1 MSNPPGPQRGEEP
14 TEPTADAQEQI
25 PTAES
30 GESEPTPESAAET
43 EVIDVQQADGG
54 HEPATEAIAATPR
67 EPEPHDAEPEDAVLV
82 PVEHDHEP
90 ATEVFASTSQPT
102 DPQAES
108 QAGERRF
115 TAPSGF
121 DAGTT
126 QKIDSPQEPATEVFA
141 TSAAPAGGDS
151 AGQPKAATP
160 QLIPP
165 RGEQPRPPQP
175 TKKRSWGWV
184 AAVVLVIAA
193 LAAIAILGTLLLTRG
208 SDGGVSQEEQVRT
221 TIQNYDTAM
230 QKGDLATLRSITCG
244 ATRDSYVKYNDRTWA
259 DTHARVSAAKQ
270 YPVVASIDQ
279 VVVNGDH
286 AEANVTTFMAFA
298 PQTRSTRS
306 FDLQFRDDQWKICQA
321 PAN

>member
-14 TEPTADAQEQI
+14 TEPTADAQEQT
-25 PTAES
+25 PQAGTD
-30 GESEPTPESAAET
+30 EPAGADGATAET
-43 EVIDVQQADGG
+43 EVFDVQQADGG
-54 HEPATEAIAATPR
+54 HEPATEAITSTPR

-90 ATEVFASTSQPT
+90 ATEVFASTPQQT
-102 DPQAES
+102 DPQTDP

-141 TSAAPAGGDS
+141 TSAAGVES
-151 AGQPKAATP
+151 AGPPKVAGP
-160 QLIPP
+160 QVIPP

-208 SDGGVSQEEQVRT
+208 SDGGVSQEDQVRA